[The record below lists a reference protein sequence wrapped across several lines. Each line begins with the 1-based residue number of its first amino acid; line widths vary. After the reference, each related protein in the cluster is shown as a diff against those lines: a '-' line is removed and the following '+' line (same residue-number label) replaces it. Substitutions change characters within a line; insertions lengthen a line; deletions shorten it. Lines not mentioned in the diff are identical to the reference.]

1 MSTNLAKATPLLPSF
16 FDDMFKPWKD
26 LFDSNGGRSWTAT
39 VPAVN
44 ISEEKDAF
52 KLSLAAP
59 GMSKND
65 FNVDVDGDMLTI
77 SAEKEEKKETKEEKV
92 SREEYNYSSFTR
104 SFRLPEGVK
113 LESISALYQDGV
125 LKVTLPKKDATLKAG
140 QAKKIE
146 IQ

>member
-1 MSTNLAKATPLLPSF
+1 MSTSLLKGSTLLPTF

-26 LFDSNGGRSWTAT
+26 LFEGNGVRTWTAT

-59 GMSKND
+59 GMSKAD

-77 SAEKEEKKETKEEKV
+77 SAEKEEKKETKDEKI
-92 SREEYNYSSFTR
+92 SREEYNYSSFSR

-113 LESISALYQDGV
+113 KDGISAVYQDGV
-125 LKVTLPKKDATLKAG
+125 LKLSLPKKEESKNGG
-140 QAKKIE
+140 QAQKIQ
-146 IQ
+146 IS

>member
-1 MSTNLAKATPLLPSF
+1 MSANLTKTAPSLTTF

-26 LFDSNGGRSWTAT
+26 LFDINGGRSWTAT

-59 GMSKND
+59 GMSKAD
-65 FNVDVDGDMLTI
+65 FNVDVDGDTLTI
-77 SAEKEEKKETKEEKV
+77 SAEKEEKKENKDEKV

-104 SFRLPEGVK
+104 TFRLPDGVK
-113 LESISALYQDGV
+113 KESISAVYQDGV
-125 LKVTLPKKDATLKAG
+125 LKLTLPKKEESKKDA
-140 QAKKIE
+140 QSKKIE
-146 IQ
+146 IS

>member
-1 MSTNLAKATPLLPSF
+1 MSTSLLKASPLLPAF

-26 LFDSNGGRSWTAT
+26 LFDGNGIRRWTAT

-59 GMSKND
+59 GMSKAD

-77 SAEKEEKKETKEEKV
+77 SAEKEEKKETKDEKI
-92 SREEYNYSSFTR
+92 SREEYNYSSFSR

-113 LESISALYQDGV
+113 RDGISAVYQDGV
-125 LKVTLPKKDATLKAG
+125 LKVSLPKKEESKNGG
-140 QAKKIE
+140 QTKKIQ
-146 IQ
+146 IS

>member
-1 MSTNLAKATPLLPSF
+1 MSTSLLRATPMLPAF

-26 LFDSNGGRSWTAT
+26 MFDMNGSRTWTAT

-52 KLSLAAP
+52 KLSLAVP
-59 GMSKND
+59 GMSKAD
-65 FNVDVDGDMLTI
+65 FNVDVDGDTLTI
-77 SAEKEEKKETKEEKV
+77 SAEKEEKTESKNEKI
-92 SREEYNYSSFTR
+92 SREEYNYSSFSR

-113 LESISALYQDGV
+113 KESISAVYQDGV
-125 LKVTLPKKDATLKAG
+125 LKLTLPKREENKNSG

-146 IQ
+146 IS

>member
-1 MSTNLAKATPLLPSF
+1 MSTSLLKASTSLPTF

-26 LFDSNGGRSWTAT
+26 LFEGNGGRTWTAT

-59 GMSKND
+59 GMSKAD

-77 SAEKEEKKETKEEKV
+77 SAEKEEKKETKDEKI
-92 SREEYNYSSFTR
+92 SREEYNYSSFSR

-113 LESISALYQDGV
+113 RDGISAVYQDGV
-125 LKVTLPKKDATLKAG
+125 LKLNLPKKEESKNGG
-140 QAKKIE
+140 QTKKIQ
-146 IQ
+146 IS

>member
-1 MSTNLAKATPLLPSF
+1 MSTSLLRATPLPAF
-16 FDDMFKPWKD
+16 FDDVFKPWKD
-26 LFDSNGGRSWTAT
+26 LFDINGGRSWTAT

-59 GMSKND
+59 GMSKAD
-65 FNVDVDGDMLTI
+65 FNVDVDGDTLTI
-77 SAEKEEKKETKEEKV
+77 SAEKEEKKETKDEKI
-92 SREEYNYSSFTR
+92 SREEYNYSSFSR

-113 LESISALYQDGV
+113 KEGISAVYQDGL
-125 LKVTLPKKDATLKAG
+125 LKVTLPKKEESRNGG

-146 IQ
+146 IS

>member
-1 MSTNLAKATPLLPSF
+1 MATNLMKTAPLLPTF

-26 LFDSNGGRSWTAT
+26 LFDMNGGRSWTAT

-44 ISEEKDAF
+44 ISEEKEAF

-59 GMSKND
+59 GMSKTD
-65 FNVDVDGDMLTI
+65 FNVDVDGDTLTI
-77 SAEKEEKKETKEEKV
+77 SAEKEEKKESKDEKI

-104 SFRLPEGVK
+104 SFRLPDGVK
-113 LESISALYQDGV
+113 KEGISAVYQDGV
-125 LKVTLPKKDATLKAG
+125 LKLTLPKKEESKKEP

-146 IQ
+146 IS